1 MPFGLAL
8 VNGNVQ
14 VLGAKMRYWETMG
27 SKNAINILPTLC
39 APLGLLGCSAFGHDQ
54 ICNDKSFV
62 RSSFVCNLIKKKKK
76 WFLKTKATQAGFI

>member
-1 MPFGLAL
+1 LPFGLAF

-39 APLGLLGCSAFGHDQ
+39 APLGLPGCSAFGHDQ
-54 ICNDKSFV
+54 IAMTNHSFV
-62 RSSFVCNLIKKKKK
+62 LH
-76 WFLKTKATQAGFI
+76 LFIIL